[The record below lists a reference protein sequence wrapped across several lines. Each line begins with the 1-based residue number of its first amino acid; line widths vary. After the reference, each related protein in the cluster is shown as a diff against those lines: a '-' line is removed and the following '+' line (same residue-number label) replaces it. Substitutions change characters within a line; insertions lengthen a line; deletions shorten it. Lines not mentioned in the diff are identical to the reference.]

1 MIGRTTVHGSGG
13 ALQLGIAPTRLVL
26 SCSRCRDPL
35 RIPVGY
41 QGDRNVHCVVAMEL
55 RATKFGSHE
64 LGSDG
69 FRLAPPY
76 YGRGRVFEAVYFDK
90 DRLSYDRGA

>member
-1 MIGRTTVHGSGG
+1 
-13 ALQLGIAPTRLVL
+13 
-26 SCSRCRDPL
+26 
-35 RIPVGY
+35 
-41 QGDRNVHCVVAMEL
+41 MEL